1 MHIPQLK
8 TFISF
13 FAFSLVM
20 HHNIHLWWRY
30 FPQRELTHI
39 YVSSA
44 VRSFA
49 LSLVGLFIPL
59 YLYKELGFSL
69 EETLGFFIFYSVIF
83 AVSTPVAAKFSARY
97 GVKHAVLVSSPFYLA
112 FLVLL
117 YVLPNFDTSLLLI
130 AAFLGLSQSFY
141 WVGMHVVFFHA
152 SDHRHRGEE
161 VGKRLAVS
169 ILSTVLGPLLGG
181 AFIMWFGFR
190 IVFFLSSLLLVFS
203 ALVLFLS
210 KEEHV
215 RYHFSVRSVLNKEH
229 WRNSLFFVSQ
239 GCRVIADGVIWPL
252 FVFVVLDNYFSLG
265 VVGSLLA
272 GISAVLIWLVGKYSD
287 HYEKRKIILFVTP
300 LESVSWWA
308 RALATSVGGI
318 FGATIFGALTH
329 GIREAPLGAMEYDK
343 AKGDITAY
351 FVSREIFICLG
362 RILLLMVV
370 LMTHSLA
377 GGLVFQGIV
386 NSASLLF

>member
-1 MHIPQLK
+1 MIPRHE
-8 TFISF
+8 F
-13 FAFSLVM
+13 
-20 HHNIHLWWRY
+20 WWR
-30 FPQRELTHI
+30 FLPKRELTQV
-39 YVSSA
+39 YLSGA
-44 VRSFA
+44 LRSFA
-49 LSLVGLFIPL
+49 ISMIGLFIPL
-59 YLYKELGFSL
+59 YLYTEQGFSL
-69 EETLGFFIFYSVIF
+69 QQTLLFFVFYAVIF
-83 AVSTPVAAKFSARY
+83 AIATPVAAKFVARY
-97 GVKHAVLVSSPFYLA
+97 GPKHAILVSVPVYLL
-112 FLVLL
+112 FFGLL
-117 YVLPNFDTSLLLI
+117 YALYFISVPLYII
-130 AAFLGLSQSFY
+130 AAMLGVSQAFYWLGL
-141 WVGMHVVFFHA
+141 HLVFHHA
-152 SDHRHRGEE
+152 SDRKHRGEE
-161 VGKRLAVS
+161 VGIQKSSSIVAGMFGPIIGGVS
-169 ILSTVLGPLLGG
+169 IHTVGFDLV
-181 AFIMWFGFR
+181 FIIAG
-190 IVFFLSSLLLVFS
+190 FFLLLS
-203 ALVLFLS
+203 AVVLLQS
-210 KEEHV
+210 DEEHV